1 MSLKGEPHTTIVWAT
16 DLHLDHI
23 EPEAARAFFQELA
36 QLQADALLFG
46 GDIAV
51 AETVEG
57 YLRQVDSMVNCPI
70 YYVLGNH
77 DYYYGSIQDVRLRMR
92 ALTHGSRHLRWLPEI
107 GLAALT
113 QRTGLIGCD
122 GWGDGRL
129 GDFEHSDVRL
139 NDYVYINDLAA
150 LSRAELLNTIRNL
163 GMDSANLLRRALPE
177 AMRRF
182 EHIIILMHVPPFAEA
197 CWHQGRRGDA
207 KWLPHY
213 TCGAAGEVIY
223 AAARDNLYHHFT
235 VLCGHTHG
243 YADVHLL
250 PNLQIKTGGVD
261 YGHPQVQEIL
271 KVF

>member
-1 MSLKGEPHTTIVWAT
+1 MNPKETAYKTIAWST
-16 DLHLDHI
+16 DLHLDHV
-23 EPEAARAFFQELA
+23 ELQTTHAFFHELVR
-36 QLQADALLFG
+36 LNPDALLLG

-51 AETVEG
+51 AETVEAH
-57 YLRQVDSMVNCPI
+57 LRQLDTMVPFPV
-70 YYVLGNH
+70 YFVLGNH

-92 ALTHGSRHLRWLPEI
+92 SLSRVSRHMRWLPEI
-107 GLAALT
+107 GVVPLT

-129 GDFEHSDVRL
+129 GDFENSDVRL

-150 LSRAELLNTIRNL
+150 LDRASLFNAIRQL
-163 GMDSANLLRRALPE
+163 GQDSANLLRRVLPE
-177 AMRRF
+177 ALRLF
-182 EHIIILMHVPPFAEA
+182 EHIFILMHVPPFAEA

-213 TCGAAGEVIY
+213 TCGAVGEVIM
-223 AAARDNLYHHFT
+223 AAARDNMYHHFT

-250 PNLQIKTGGVD
+250 PNLQIKTGGAE
-261 YGHPQVQEIL
+261 YGQPRVQEVIQI
-271 KVF
+271 V